1 MRDIFVS
8 SLIQKQKMETLTRK
22 QKIFNFPVVKI
33 LLALLTFMAV
43 VIIGQQIAAKLLAL
57 TPLDRDYRNLL
68 KGLFVSFSCIFSYI
82 LFFKKYDKRTI
93 TEFAT
98 KGLAK
103 NLLIG
108 ISIGFILQS
117 CTILVMYLNG
127 NYSIVNI
134 NPVSFILIPFTIMFT
149 VAIIEEILVRG
160 IIFRIV
166 EEKLGS
172 YISLTISSVLF
183 GILHLANP
191 HGTLISGIC
200 ITMAGFMLGAA
211 FIYSRNLW
219 FPIALHFAWNFT
231 QSGIYGAITSGNEKT
246 NSLLEAKIQG
256 PEFITGGEFGPEGS
270 IQAIVFCAL
279 GTILLLAL
287 SRKQN
292 RIIKPY
298 WKN

>member
-1 MRDIFVS
+1 
-8 SLIQKQKMETLTRK
+8 METLTRK

-33 LLALLTFMAV
+33 VLALLTFMAV
-43 VIIGQQIAAKLLAL
+43 VIIGQQIAVKLLAL
-57 TPLDRDYRNLL
+57 TPLEKDYRNLL

-82 LFFKKYDKRTI
+82 LFFKKYDKRAI
-93 TEFAT
+93 TEFSVN
-98 KGLAK
+98 GLAK
-103 NLLIG
+103 NLTIGILIG
-108 ISIGFILQS
+108 FVLQS
-117 CTILVMYLNG
+117 FTILVMYLNG
-127 NYSIVNI
+127 NYSVVNI
-134 NPVSFILIPFTIMFT
+134 NPVSFILIPFAIMFT

-160 IIFRIV
+160 IIFRIL

-183 GILHLANP
+183 GIFHLANP

-200 ITMAGFMLGAA
+200 ITTAGFMLGAA

-219 FPIALHFAWNFT
+219 MPIALHFAWNFT
-231 QSGIYGAITSGNEKT
+231 QSGIFGAITSGNEKT
-246 NSLLEAKIQG
+246 SSLLEAKIQG

-287 SRKQN
+287 SQKQN
-292 RIIKPY
+292 KIIPPY
-298 WKN
+298 WKK